1 MSDQPADLTEAMD
14 ALMRE
19 VYKENE
25 PGATVLVAK
34 NGKPVFR
41 KGYGMANL
49 ELGVANEPHMVFRL
63 GSITKQF
70 TAVSILMLYEQ
81 GKLKL
86 EDEITQ
92 YLPDYPTHGH
102 AITILHLLYHTSGI
116 KSYTGMPEWLP
127 MMNKDMT
134 VEEMVNFFK
143 NQPMEFA
150 PGEKWNYNNSGYFLL
165 GAIIEKLSGMTY
177 AEFVH
182 KNIFEPLGMDH
193 TYYDMPTN
201 IIPGRVSGYKVTA
214 DGFEN
219 ANYISMTQPY
229 AAGSLASSVDDM
241 LLWDEA
247 LYGEKLVS
255 QETLKKAWTS
265 GKLNNGE
272 TFNYGFGWAV
282 AKINGTRIIT
292 HGGGINGFLTDG
304 VRLPDDH
311 VYVSMLT
318 NAEKPFPD
326 LLAYK
331 LAALAAGR
339 PYQDPESVEVPVEVL
354 QKYPAVYTIQSV
366 GFDIPVE
373 FVDGKLMCHL
383 PISTNPNSELKPLS
397 ETEFFISDSPHRITF
412 ELDADGAV
420 TGLTILT
427 IYGGKMKGI
436 RTDKPLPSQRESIQ
450 VEKAILEQYT
460 GLYQVAPGIDF
471 SIQLE
476 EGSLMAIAPGQ
487 PKMQLFAETESVF
500 FMKEAPVSITFEKD
514 AAGCVSGMLIDQGG
528 EKMPAKKVK

>member
-1 MSDQPADLTEAMD
+1 MPDQPLDITQAMD

-19 VYKENE
+19 VFKDNE

-34 NGKPVFR
+34 DGKPVFR

-49 ELGVANEPHMVFRL
+49 ELGVANEPDMVFRL
-63 GSITKQF
+63 GSISKQF

-81 GKLKL
+81 GKLDL
-86 EDEITQ
+86 DDEITKF
-92 YLPDYPTHGH
+92 LPDYPTHAH
-102 AITILHLLYHTSGI
+102 KITIRHLLYHTSGI
-116 KSYTGMPEWLP
+116 KSYTSMPEW
-127 MMNKDMT
+127 MQVMNKDMT
-134 VEEMVNFFK
+134 VDEMINFFK

-150 PGEKWNYNNSGYFLL
+150 PGEKWNYCNSGYFLL
-165 GAIIEKLSGMTY
+165 GAIIEKVSGMPY
-177 AEFVH
+177 AEFVQ
-182 KNIFEPLGMDH
+182 KNIFEPLGMNH
-193 TYYDMPTN
+193 TYYDMPNT

-214 DGFEN
+214 NGFEN

-247 LYGEKLVS
+247 LYGEKLLK
-255 QETLKKAWTS
+255 QETLQKAWTS

-272 TFNYGFGWAV
+272 PFNYGFGWAV
-282 AKINGTRIIT
+282 AEIQGTRIIT
-292 HGGGINGFLTDG
+292 HGGGIDGFLTDG

-339 PYQDPESVEVPVEVL
+339 PYSDPESVEIPEEVRKKYAAVYNFPTMGFDVPVEFL
-354 QKYPAVYTIQSV
+354 
-366 GFDIPVE
+366 
-373 FVDGKLMCHL
+373 DGKLMGQL

-397 ETEFFISDSPHRITF
+397 ETEFFISGSPHQLTF

-420 TGLTILT
+420 TGLTI
-427 IYGGKMKGI
+427 IGVYGGKMKGVK
-436 RTDKPLPSQRESIQ
+436 TDKPLPSQRETIQ
-450 VEKAILEQYT
+450 VDKAILEQYV
-460 GLYQVAPGIDF
+460 GEYQIAPGVEIAV
-471 SIQLE
+471 QLE
-476 EGSLMAIAPGQ
+476 DDGLVAVPPGQ
-487 PKMQLFAETESVF
+487 PKMQIFAETETVF
-500 FMKEAPVSITFEKD
+500 FMKEAPVSITFEKN
-514 AAGCVSGMLIDQGG
+514 ASGSVSGILIDQGG